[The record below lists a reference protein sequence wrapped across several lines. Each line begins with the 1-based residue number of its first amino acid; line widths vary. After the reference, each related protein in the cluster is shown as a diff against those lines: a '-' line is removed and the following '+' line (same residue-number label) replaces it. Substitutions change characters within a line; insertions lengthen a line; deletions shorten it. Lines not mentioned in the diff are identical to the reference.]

1 MIASPPWYT
10 RQALEMIGVVGQG
23 IAMPHQIFT
32 QAMKEIDELTLLA
45 ELTLAQI
52 QLKTEE
58 LRLLYRK
65 YEEQFPNPAFLT
77 SDPSSR
83 RQPRK

>member
-1 MIASPPWYT
+1 
-10 RQALEMIGVVGQG
+10 
-23 IAMPHQIFT
+23 MPHQVFAK
-32 QAMKEIDELTLLA
+32 AMKEIDELTLLA

-58 LRLLYRK
+58 LKLLYRK
-65 YEEQFPNPAFLT
+65 HEEQFPNPAFLAI
-77 SDPSSR
+77 DPANR